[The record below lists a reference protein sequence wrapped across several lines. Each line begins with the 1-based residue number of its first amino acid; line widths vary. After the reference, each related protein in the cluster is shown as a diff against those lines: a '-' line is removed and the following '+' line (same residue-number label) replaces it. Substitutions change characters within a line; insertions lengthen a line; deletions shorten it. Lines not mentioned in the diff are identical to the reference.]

1 VNRPARI
8 VLAGVSKH
16 YATLAGTVRAVDGIS
31 LAIEPGSSVAI
42 TGPSGC
48 GKSTLLGLVAG
59 LETPGAGSVTVG
71 DEEISRLPEKARAGL
86 RRREIGLIF
95 QADNLQPFLTALEN
109 VGLALALRGG
119 GADGYGRCLAV
130 LGELGL
136 GDEAGKLPDQLSG
149 GQRQRV
155 AVARALVN
163 DPAVILAD
171 EPTGSLDA
179 GNSATIVD
187 LLRGAQ
193 HATGATLVVVT
204 HDPDVARRLD
214 RIVSLLDGRVVG
226 DSAPSEPRECGR
238 VRA

>member
-1 VNRPARI
+1 VNRPAGI
-8 VLAGVSKH
+8 VLADVSKH
-16 YATLAGTVRAVDGIS
+16 YATPAGRVRAVDGIS
-31 LAIEPGSSVAI
+31 LEIEPGSSVAI

-48 GKSTLLGLVAG
+48 GKSTVLSLIAG
-59 LETPGAGSVTVG
+59 LQTPAAGSVTVG
-71 DEEISRLPEKARAGL
+71 GEEISSLPEKARTRL
-86 RRREIGLIF
+86 RRREIGLVF

-119 GADGYGRCLAV
+119 GGYERCLDV
-130 LGELGL
+130 LEELGL
-136 GDEAGKLPDQLSG
+136 AEEAGRLPDELSG

-163 DPAVILAD
+163 GPGVILAD

-179 GNSATIVD
+179 GNSAAIVD
-187 LLRGAQ
+187 LLRRCQDA
-193 HATGATLVVVT
+193 AGATLVVVT

-214 RIVSLLDGRVVG
+214 RTVHLRDGRLGG
-226 DSAPSEPRECGR
+226 DAASERGA

>member
-1 VNRPARI
+1 VNRPAGI

-16 YATLAGTVRAVDGIS
+16 YATPAGPVRAVDGIS

-59 LETPGAGSVTVG
+59 LETPAAGTVTLG
-71 DEEISRLPEKARAGL
+71 GEEISSLPEKARAAL
-86 RRREIGLIF
+86 RRREIGLVF

-109 VGLALALRGG
+109 VALALALRGG
-119 GADGYGRCLAV
+119 DGYGRCVEV
-130 LGELGL
+130 LEELGL
-136 GDEAGKLPDQLSG
+136 GDEAGKLPDELSG

-163 DPAVILAD
+163 EPCVVLAD

-179 GNSATIVD
+179 GNSEAIVD

-214 RIVSLLDGRVVG
+214 RTVALLDGK
-226 DSAPSEPRECGR
+226 

>member
-1 VNRPARI
+1 MNRPAGI

-16 YATLAGTVRAVDGIS
+16 YATPAGPVRAVDGVS

-59 LETPGAGSVTVG
+59 LETPAAGTVTLG
-71 DEEISRLPEKARAGL
+71 GEEISSLPEKARASL
-86 RRREIGLIF
+86 RRREIGLVF

-109 VGLALALRGG
+109 VALALALR
-119 GADGYGRCLAV
+119 GADGYGRCVEV
-130 LGELGL
+130 LEELGL
-136 GDEAGKLPDQLSG
+136 GDEAGKLPDELSG

-163 DPAVILAD
+163 QPCVVLAD

-179 GNSATIVD
+179 GNSEAIVD
-187 LLRGAQ
+187 LLRDAQ

>member
-1 VNRPARI
+1 VNRPAGI

-16 YATLAGTVRAVDGIS
+16 YATPAGPVRAVDGIS

-59 LETPGAGSVTVG
+59 LETPAAGTVTLG
-71 DEEISRLPEKARAGL
+71 GEEISSLPEKARAGL
-86 RRREIGLIF
+86 RRREIGLVF

-109 VGLALALRGG
+109 VALALALRGG
-119 GADGYGRCLAV
+119 DGYGRCVEV
-130 LGELGL
+130 LEELGL
-136 GDEAGKLPDQLSG
+136 GDEAGKLPDELSG

-163 DPAVILAD
+163 QPCVVLAD

-179 GNSATIVD
+179 GNSEAIVD

-214 RIVSLLDGRVVG
+214 RTVALLDGK
-226 DSAPSEPRECGR
+226 